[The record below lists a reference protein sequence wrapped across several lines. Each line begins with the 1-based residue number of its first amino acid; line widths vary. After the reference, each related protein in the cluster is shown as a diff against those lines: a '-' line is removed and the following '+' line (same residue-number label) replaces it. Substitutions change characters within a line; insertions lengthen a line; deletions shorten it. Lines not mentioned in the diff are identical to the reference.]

1 MRLLITLGDDI
12 AGRASPVYAD
22 DRAAVSTTGWGHRL
36 LAEQSPDGTWGGGLY
51 SPKWTSTTY
60 TLLLLRSCGLDP
72 VDPRARRGVERL
84 WDGARYFD
92 GGLTAAVIV
101 DPPEACITS
110 MYLALACY
118 FGVADARVDAA
129 LSWLL
134 DNQLADGGWNC
145 QTVRVGDRHRSFHT
159 SISALGALAEAR
171 RVGRGD
177 EDALS
182 TALDGGRELFLA
194 HRLFTSHR
202 TGDVVDP
209 VLARFS
215 FPPRWRFDI
224 LRGLDHF
231 AAADGPWDSRFQDAL
246 DVLIERR
253 AP

>member
-72 VDPRARRGVERL
+72 VDPRARRGVARL

-177 EDALS
+177 EGSL
-182 TALDGGRELFLA
+182 
-194 HRLFTSHR
+194 HRPRRR
-202 TGDVVDP
+202 TGALPRPPP
-209 VLARFS
+209 VHVASHWRRRRPGAR
-215 FPPRWRFDI
+215 PLLVPTPVAVRHPA
-224 LRGLDHF
+224 GT
-231 AAADGPWDSRFQDAL
+231 
-246 DVLIERR
+246 
-253 AP
+253 